1 MLRTSR
7 VGTKKAIF
15 TMSLNRAE
23 DLIFL
28 KELIEVGKMR
38 TVIDRRYSL
47 NEIAEAHKYS
57 EKGHAKGKIIVT
69 VAGES
74 HVKEIG
80 AT

>member
-1 MLRTSR
+1 
-7 VGTKKAIF
+7 
-15 TMSLNRAE
+15 MSLNRAE

-28 KELIEVGKMR
+28 KELIEAGKMR
-38 TVIDRRYSL
+38 TVIDKHYPLS
-47 NEIAEAHKYS
+47 EVAEAHKYS